1 MLPSQYKNIR
11 STIRKHTTIKSG
23 NLLSLRNII
32 IKNVENKTNLQFSLK
47 DKDNF
52 ELSFSDDNVFEVL
65 FAEKSNSHFTFEL
78 HHCGLFG
85 FGFIYANKK
94 ERFIPFGYQVMNDL
108 NNVVLKIHFSY
119 LTKVSYYN
127 DYLSDFSNL
136 VYAFKVDNKVNLK
149 YFFEIFYQKNRKACR
164 LLDLIQQIQEKA
176 HDKIDETQ
184 FSKDFE
190 KVVAIQKLL
199 TEARCL
205 LEKNNLKLDS
215 ILNAKRI
222 LKTKKLDLLSKLK
235 PLEKIE
241 DFFQEAVE
249 ELQDK
254 KKEYYLIQADP
265 NAKTITKE
273 MLYYSQ
279 FFK

>member
-11 STIRKHTTIKSG
+11 STIRKNTAIKSG

-47 DKDNF
+47 EKDNF
-52 ELSFSDDNVFEVL
+52 ELSFSDNDVFEVL

-94 ERFIPFGYQVMNDL
+94 KRFIPFGYQVMNDL

-119 LTKVSYYN
+119 LTEASYYN

-136 VYAFKVDNKVNLK
+136 VYAFKIDNKVNLK
-149 YFFEIFYQKNRKACR
+149 YFFDVFYQKDKSVC
-164 LLDLIQQIQEKA
+164 LLDLIQQVKNEAQ
-176 HDKIDETQ
+176 DKIDEIQ
-184 FSKDFE
+184 FSQDVK
-190 KVVAIQKLL
+190 KVVAIKELL
-199 TEARCL
+199 TKARYL
-205 LEKNNLKLDS
+205 LEKNDLKLDS
-215 ILNAKRI
+215 VLNAKRI
-222 LKTKKLDLLSKLK
+222 LKSKKLDLHSKLK

>member
-1 MLPSQYKNIR
+1 MSLSNFKNIR
-11 STIRKHTTIKSG
+11 KTISNSTICKLNFDLI
-23 NLLSLRNII
+23 
-32 IKNVENKTNLQFSLK
+32 SLK
-47 DKDNF
+47 NYILSQGKNHRTLKYANLAEIACEDIKTIEAIWVGNDFKNFDF
-52 ELSFSDDNVFEVL
+52 ELY
-65 FAEKSNSHFTFEL
+65 SHN
-78 HHCGLFG
+78 LFG

-119 LTKVSYYN
+119 LTEASYYN

-136 VYAFKVDNKVNLK
+136 VYAFKIDNQVKLK
-149 YFFEIFYQKNRKACR
+149 YFFDVFYQKDKSVC
-164 LLDLIQQIQEKA
+164 LLALIQQVKNEAQ
-176 HDKIDETQ
+176 DKIDEIQ
-184 FSKDFE
+184 FSQDVK
-190 KVVAIQKLL
+190 KVVAIKELL
-199 TEARCL
+199 TKARYL
-205 LEKNNLKLDS
+205 LEKNDLKLDS
-215 ILNAKRI
+215 VLNAKRI
-222 LKTKKLDLLSKLK
+222 LKSKKLDLHSKLK

>member
-23 NLLSLRNII
+23 NLLSLRNTIV
-32 IKNVENKTNLQFSLK
+32 KNVENKTNLKFSLK
-47 DKDNF
+47 EKDNF

-94 ERFIPFGYQVMNDL
+94 ECFIPFGYQVMNDL

-119 LTKVSYYN
+119 LTKSSYYN

-136 VYAFKVDNKVNLK
+136 IFAFEINNKVNLK
-149 YFFEIFYQKNRKACR
+149 YFFELFYQKNRKAC
-164 LLDLIQQIQEKA
+164 LLDLIQQVQEKA
-176 HDKIDETQ
+176 QDKIDEIH
-184 FSKDFE
+184 FNKDVE
-190 KVVAIQKLL
+190 KVAAIKKLL
-199 TEARCL
+199 TEARHL
-205 LEKNNLKLDS
+205 LEKNKLKLDS
-215 ILNAKRI
+215 ILNTKRI
-222 LKTKKLDLLSKLK
+222 LKSKKLDIQSKLK

-254 KKEYYLIQADP
+254 KREYYLIQADP

>member
-1 MLPSQYKNIR
+1 M
-11 STIRKHTTIKSG
+11 
-23 NLLSLRNII
+23 RNII

-47 DKDNF
+47 EKDNF
-52 ELSFSDDNVFEVL
+52 ELSFSDNDVFEVL

-94 ERFIPFGYQVMNDL
+94 EPFIPFGYQVMNDL

-119 LTKVSYYN
+119 LTEASYYN

-136 VYAFKVDNKVNLK
+136 VYAFKIDNKVNLK
-149 YFFEIFYQKNRKACR
+149 YFFDVFYQKDKSVC
-164 LLDLIQQIQEKA
+164 LLDLIQQVKNEAQ
-176 HDKIDETQ
+176 DKIDEIQ
-184 FSKDFE
+184 FSQDVK
-190 KVVAIQKLL
+190 KVVAIKELL
-199 TEARCL
+199 TKARYL
-205 LEKNNLKLDS
+205 LEKNDLKLDS
-215 ILNAKRI
+215 VLNAKRI
-222 LKTKKLDLLSKLK
+222 LKSKKLDLHSKLK

-254 KKEYYLIQADP
+254 KKEYYLIQADQ

>member
-47 DKDNF
+47 EKDNF
-52 ELSFSDDNVFEVL
+52 ELSFSDNDVFEVL

-108 NNVVLKIHFSY
+108 NNVVLKIYFSY
-119 LTKVSYYN
+119 LTEASYYN

-136 VYAFKVDNKVNLK
+136 VYAFKIDNKVNLK
-149 YFFEIFYQKNRKACR
+149 YFFDVFYQKDKSVC
-164 LLDLIQQIQEKA
+164 LLDLIQQVKNEAQ
-176 HDKIDETQ
+176 DKIDEIQ
-184 FSKDFE
+184 FSQDVK
-190 KVVAIQKLL
+190 KVVAIKELL
-199 TEARCL
+199 TKARYL
-205 LEKNNLKLDS
+205 LEKNDLKLDS
-215 ILNAKRI
+215 VLNAKRI
-222 LKTKKLDLLSKLK
+222 LKSKKLDLHSKLK

-254 KKEYYLIQADP
+254 KREYYLIQADP

>member
-23 NLLSLRNII
+23 NLLSLRNTIV
-32 IKNVENKTNLQFSLK
+32 KNVENKTNLKFSLK
-47 DKDNF
+47 EKDNF

-94 ERFIPFGYQVMNDL
+94 ECFIPFGYQVMNDL

-119 LTKVSYYN
+119 LTKSSYYN

-136 VYAFKVDNKVNLK
+136 ISAFETNNKVNLK
-149 YFFEIFYQKNRKACR
+149 YFFELFYQKNRKAC
-164 LLDLIQQIQEKA
+164 LLDLIQQVQEKA
-176 HDKIDETQ
+176 QDKIDEIH
-184 FSKDFE
+184 FNKDVE
-190 KVVAIQKLL
+190 KVAAIKKLL
-199 TEARCL
+199 TEARHL
-205 LEKNNLKLDS
+205 LEKNKLKLDS
-215 ILNAKRI
+215 ILNTKRI
-222 LKTKKLDLLSKLK
+222 LKSKKLDIQSKLK

-254 KKEYYLIQADP
+254 KREYYLIQADP

>member
-1 MLPSQYKNIR
+1 MLVSRYKNIR

-47 DKDNF
+47 EKDNF
-52 ELSFSDDNVFEVL
+52 ELSFSDNDVFEVL

-136 VYAFKVDNKVNLK
+136 VYAFKIDNKVNLK
-149 YFFEIFYQKNRKACR
+149 YFFDVFYQKDKSVC
-164 LLDLIQQIQEKA
+164 LLDLIQQVKNEAQ
-176 HDKIDETQ
+176 DKIDEIQ
-184 FSKDFE
+184 FSQDVK
-190 KVVAIQKLL
+190 KVVAIKELL
-199 TEARCL
+199 TKARYL
-205 LEKNNLKLDS
+205 LEKNDLKLDS
-215 ILNAKRI
+215 VLNAKRI
-222 LKTKKLDLLSKLK
+222 LKSKKLDLHSKLK